1 MTGVASVLNG
11 LSSIGASTLATQP
24 GPQLAEAI
32 ATLVAI
38 GVVGAGT
45 LAVISYK
52 EWTAYEA
59 KKHREKI
66 LAINKLY
73 ADHLQKLTIPGG
85 TTIPSLPPIFQFKTE
100 PTADAKTTSEKID
113 SLHYNDDEVA
123 DIGRVLPE
131 VPVELTRYRQS
142 VLDALLKLKEY
153 YFHLG
158 KNDDVTK
165 GVLSY
170 LLNILQNRCLSFA
183 GYDYD
188 ITYLNALIAFITDYA
203 SQEHSENSPH
213 FSHLRPVYTSLM
225 DAVQNLDKHKESMS
239 LSKLVDETRNAC
251 LDESNQLI
259 RLLVKMV
266 IPGKYQVIA
275 DTVAQKELAQDI
287 IRKPYIN
294 HAFWGLPI
302 LTQKE
307 IDLPNSIFHN
317 WIMDIAQYYLLSQ
330 TPGIIIHEKKIIHP
344 EDLFTFI
351 NWARP
356 ALAQQELAKKDKQQP
371 MLSKPDR
378 NKLHQGL
385 ELIHKVFK
393 QSPNFINSKLTG
405 SEKEPEFVVIE
416 DDKEL
421 LDACEVMANFTHLIH
436 GVISLQALCAE
447 LASKMQQLGLDFF
460 DNQDN
465 FNKIFAAFNT
475 LFTVVQNDL
484 HTMKQKMVEI
494 SVANK
499 NTLRLADK
507 IQFQDAVKNA
517 LEQIEFRVLP
527 AAEKVKNYKNKHP
540 KTVDISVRE
549 ALSAAEFFQQLYGI
563 RITPPSPQPTAP
575 KVEPQRPQE
584 SPATTTPNQTSATIA
599 EMASALDEFSSQLF
613 IAVAKIQQERR
624 QDPNATTYQKIQNAL
639 RDLQI
644 KTIAMLN
651 EKDPGADRLNKTQ
664 NIYKLTYS
672 LYAETIQ
679 FLAQHPD
686 DRNKERDEFV
696 GKIHTQL
703 NCVENRAFID
713 RHHNSIPKLIYENF
727 GFFQTATRTK
737 LSVLDKACQSLQME
751 ANAGTCF

>member
-11 LSSIGASTLATQP
+11 LSSIGASALATQP

-45 LAVISYK
+45 LTVISYK
-52 EWTAYEA
+52 EWTAYQA

-100 PTADAKTTSEKID
+100 PTADAKATSEQID

-203 SQEHSENSPH
+203 SQDHSENSPH

-225 DAVQNLDKHKESMS
+225 DAVQNLEKHKESMS

-266 IPGKYQVIA
+266 LPGKYQAIA

-287 IRKPYIN
+287 IRRPYID

-330 TPGIIIHEKKIIHP
+330 TPGTIVHEKKIIHP

-351 NWARP
+351 NWAKP

-371 MLSKPDR
+371 MLSKPDK

-416 DDKEL
+416 EDKEL
-421 LDACEVMANFTHLIH
+421 LDASEVMANFTHLIH

-484 HTMKQKMVEI
+484 QTMKQKMVEI

-540 KTVDISVRE
+540 KTVDTSVRE

-563 RITPPSPQPTAP
+563 TPSSPQPTAP
-575 KVEPQRPQE
+575 KVEAQFPKENPA
-584 SPATTTPNQTSATIA
+584 ATTANQTPSTIA
-599 EMASALDEFSSQLF
+599 EMASALDAFSSQLF

-624 QDPNATTYQKIQNAL
+624 QDPNAATYQKIQNAL

-644 KTIAMLN
+644 KTLTMLN
-651 EKDPGADRLNKTQ
+651 EKNQGADRLNKTQ
-664 NIYKLTYS
+664 NIYTLTYS

-703 NCVENRAFID
+703 NCVENSAFID

-737 LSVLDKACQSLQME
+737 LSVLDSACQNLRSE
-751 ANAGTCF
+751 ASTKAWV